1 MAMNQQ
7 SGGSSGTVAEQVQQS
22 AQQVTQGAQD
32 AVQQA
37 GQQAKSTARDQKQ
50 SVAQSLT
57 QVGQALHD
65 SGNSLQQKGDNT
77 AAQAIDMAA
86 SKVDTLA
93 EYLQNTSI
101 DDMIHGIQDYARRE
115 PAIFFGGAFALG
127 FALSRF
133 LKSSP
138 PSANQSYTGSS
149 GYATAPYSGSYSN
162 RYGYGPGSNYGPSPT
177 YGQGGTYGAGYN
189 TGNAYGSG
197 TDTDTTGTGGY
208 GTDPDA
214 NPPDGEYEVTVVEEY
229 IPGATEDSD
238 GTAGESS
245 Y

>member
-22 AQQVTQGAQD
+22 AQQVSQGAQD

-65 SGNSLQQKGDNT
+65 SGSSLQQKGDNT

-101 DDMIHGIQDYARRE
+101 DDMIHGVQDYARRE

-138 PSANQSYTGSS
+138 PSANQPYPGPS
-149 GYATAPYSGSYSN
+149 GYGTAPYSGSYSN
-162 RYGYGPGSNYGPSPT
+162 RYGYGPGSNYGPSPN
-177 YGQGGTYGAGYN
+177 YGQGATYGGYN
-189 TGNAYGSG
+189 TGNPYRSDATGS
-197 TDTDTTGTGGY
+197 GGY
-208 GTDPDA
+208 GAGPDV
-214 NPPDGEYEVTVVEEY
+214 NQPDGEYEVTVVEEY